1 MAARLAASDPLTR
14 LATATTILLRYL
26 AAQPARARLAAR
38 AAAEIPGVNQAVLV
52 RMREDLAATLAAGC
66 LALPSSDLA
75 ARIVS
80 AIFLQA
86 ARDLGNGQ
94 IGPITVPHIVGA
106 ILRAIGCT
114 PADSAARTAE
124 AARNA
129 DNFAHQLAATGEPDL
144 PGG

>member
-1 MAARLAASDPLTR
+1 LAAE
-14 LATATTILLRYL
+14 
-26 AAQPARARLAAR
+26 PARALLAAR
-38 AAAEIPGVNQAVLV
+38 AAADIPGVSQGVHE
-52 RMREDLAATLAAGC
+52 RMREDLAAALAAGC

-86 ARDLGNGQ
+86 ARDLGLGW
-94 IGPITVPHIVGA
+94 IDARTAPHIVGA

-114 PADSAARTAE
+114 PDDAAARTAE

-129 DNFAHQLAATGEPDL
+129 DKFAHQFTAGGEAELSAGQARL
-144 PGG
+144 PAMQPP